1 MKQPNRVIVSRRAR
15 PAKEPLSHELIVKT
29 AYELLKKEGISGMS
43 MRKVAKALD
52 TGPSSLYVYVKNLQE
67 LSSYVLD
74 HGLGE
79 LVLPELTDG
88 DWKEQL
94 FGALDS
100 YAMLLIEQPG
110 LAELSFQAIPI
121 GTHAFRLNEHLLA
134 VLHKGGITSVSAA
147 WGMDLLLLYVSSV
160 AFEQAARSKHGEE
173 HMAAIRHSYQA
184 SDPVRFPLINS
195 LKEELFSGDTV
206 SKERFYW
213 GMEVIV
219 NGLVQANGLQRS

>member
-1 MKQPNRVIVSRRAR
+1 MMKPNRVIVSRRAR

-29 AYELLKKEGISGMS
+29 AYELLKEEGISGMS

-52 TGPSSLYVYVKNLQE
+52 TGPSSLYVYVKNLHE

-88 DWKEQL
+88 NWKEQL
-94 FGALDS
+94 FRVLDA
-100 YAMLLIEQPG
+100 YLVLLIEQPG
-110 LAELSFQAIPI
+110 LAELSLQAIPI
-121 GTHAFRLNEHLLA
+121 GTHAFRLNEYLLA
-134 VLHKGGITSVSAA
+134 ILHKGGVTSTSAA

-160 AFEQAARSKHGEE
+160 AFEKAARSKHGDEQ
-173 HMAAIRHSYQA
+173 MAAIQHSYRT
-184 SDPVRFPLINS
+184 SDPVRFPLIHS

-213 GMEVIV
+213 GIEVIV
-219 NGLVQANGLQRS
+219 NGILQANGLRS

>member
-1 MKQPNRVIVSRRAR
+1 MKPKRTIISRRDR
-15 PAKEPLSHELIVKT
+15 PAKEPFSHELIVNT
-29 AYELLKKEGISGMS
+29 AYELLKEEGSSGMS
-43 MRKVAKALD
+43 MRKVARALD

-79 LVLPELTDG
+79 LVLPELTDEN
-88 DWKEQL
+88 WKEQL
-94 FGALDS
+94 FRALDE

-110 LAELSFQAIPI
+110 LAELSLQAIPI
-121 GTHAFRLNEHLLA
+121 GNHAFRLNEHLLA
-134 VLHKGGITSVSAA
+134 ILQKGGITSTSAA

-160 AFEQAARSKHGEE
+160 AFEQAARSKYGDEQ
-173 HMAAIRHSYQA
+173 MAETRRNYQT
-184 SDPVRFPLINS
+184 SDSVRFPLIHS

-213 GMEVIV
+213 GMDVIV
-219 NGLVQANGLQRS
+219 SGIVQANGSSA